1 MFNNDGPEITNVSDL
16 VFRNK
21 PEITNVSDLVFRN
34 KSTNK
39 VIQENYKDLSGEN
52 HIDLKSR

>member
-1 MFNNDGPEITNVSDL
+1 MFNIDG
-16 VFRNK
+16 

>member
-1 MFNNDGPEITNVSDL
+1 MFNNSPEITNL
-16 VFRNK
+16 
-21 PEITNVSDLVFRN
+21 SDLVFRN

-39 VIQENYKDLSGEN
+39 LIQENYKDLSGEN